1 MKKDIP
7 RNFYTKTAPSA
18 HQNPRINFM
27 DKIGLWLRPEDG
39 WALCAVCLAYKQTT
53 GGGLG
58 AEKGSWRSM
67 KKANSSGTSMMKAA
81 GDAIRMVRNFVIA
94 IRSPRG
100 VREEEEQVKIGV
112 EDAEHTDNRK
122 WKTCLMQQGWMEM
135 GEEHLICPK
144 HRFTAQQMIQL
155 RDK

>member
-1 MKKDIP
+1 
-7 RNFYTKTAPSA
+7 
-18 HQNPRINFM
+18 M

-39 WALCAVCLAYKQTT
+39 WALCAVCLAYKQTQ

-67 KKANSSGTSMMKAA
+67 KKVNSSGTRMMKAA

-94 IRSPRG
+94 IRSPRDAA
-100 VREEEEQVKIGV
+100 EEEDWVNLKV
-112 EDAEHTDNRK
+112 EDADGADNET
-122 WKTCLMQQGWMEM
+122 WKTSLMQQGWMEM

-155 RDK
+155 REK